1 MTWLDLILLAIL
13 LFFVLT
19 GLIRGFIK
27 ELFGKV
33 SVVRGIFF
41 AIIFTPFLEQKLVL
55 LVKNEILSKIL
66 SFILIFIIVFLALK
80 IVQHILHK
88 IFTANILKSLDRVL
102 GLVLGFLEGLVIL
115 YFLIA
120 ALQVMP
126 FWDSISSYFEES
138 FIYNIFDTLFNF
150 EKQGKSLENIA
161 LLMQEEKIYQ
171 NL

>member
-27 ELFGKV
+27 QLFGKV
-33 SVVRGIFF
+33 SVVGGIFF
-41 AIIFTPFLEQKLVL
+41 AIIFTPFLEQKFIL

-88 IFTANILKSLDRVL
+88 IFTASILKSLDRLL
-102 GLVLGFLEGLVIL
+102 GFVLGFLEGIVIL
-115 YFLIA
+115 YFLIV

-126 FWDSISSYFEES
+126 FWDNISSYFEES
-138 FIYNIFDTLFNF
+138 FIYNIFDSLLNKKQENASENF
-150 EKQGKSLENIA
+150 A
-161 LLMQEEKIYQ
+161 LLWQMKNNYQ
-171 NL
+171 NI

>member
-13 LFFVLT
+13 LFFFLI

-33 SVVRGIFF
+33 SVVGGIFF
-41 AIIFTPFLEQKLVL
+41 AIILTPFLEQKFIL

-88 IFTANILKSLDRVL
+88 IFTASILKSLDRLL
-102 GLVLGFLEGLVIL
+102 GFVLGFLEGIVIL
-115 YFLIA
+115 YFLIV

-126 FWDSISSYFEES
+126 FWDNISSYFEES
-138 FIYNIFDTLFNF
+138 FIYNIFDSLLNKKQENASENF
-150 EKQGKSLENIA
+150 A
-161 LLMQEEKIYQ
+161 LLWQMKNNYQ
-171 NL
+171 NI